1 MNKLEFKRKINSLYI
16 LKRIKR
22 IGGANFLDKDKKIDI
37 EDYLC
42 FGQWNDIV
50 KEFDNKFRNNFSE
63 SQYNN
68 FKKNIRNVIIRKKR
82 LSNKKL
88 NEDGTRG
95 LYDPKDNS
103 IYVYANSN
111 EERFFIKERLTHEL
125 MHMASRKDAH
135 DCGFHYYR
143 KEKGAVINLGKSL
156 NEGMTEYLNAAYISY
171 GYNEPY
177 YNVEKVFASGIEKI
191 VGKDL
196 MRDAYFEGDLLKVVG
211 ALSEYTTPKEALNLI
226 FDMDKLSNLYCSCSY
241 DKEYKKIVKKISKI
255 METKI
260 NKQLK
265 NGIIDIGEFEKSKFL
280 DVDMYKKYG
289 FIYTDRKGVVI
300 QEYNDYYKVISEF
313 QNVCLSKD
321 KNTLKFDSDVK
332 ILR

>member
-211 ALSEYTTPKEALNLI
+211 ALSEYTTPKRSSTTPRI
-226 FDMDKLSNLYCSCSY
+226 IPT
-241 DKEYKKIVKKISKI
+241 IVI
-255 METKI
+255 T
-260 NKQLK
+260 
-265 NGIIDIGEFEKSKFL
+265 
-280 DVDMYKKYG
+280 
-289 FIYTDRKGVVI
+289 
-300 QEYNDYYKVISEF
+300 
-313 QNVCLSKD
+313 
-321 KNTLKFDSDVK
+321 
-332 ILR
+332 